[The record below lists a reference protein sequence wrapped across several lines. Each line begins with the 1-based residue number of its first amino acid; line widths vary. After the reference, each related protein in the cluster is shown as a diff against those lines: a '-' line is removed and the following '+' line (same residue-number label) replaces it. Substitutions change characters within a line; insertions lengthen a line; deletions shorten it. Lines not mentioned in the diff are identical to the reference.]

1 MRIIWSPL
9 AANRLEEIF
18 EYISND
24 NPIAAEK
31 LVENIFKKIETLTKY
46 PERGRIVPEI
56 GRNEIRE
63 IFEKEYRIIYRIDKK
78 RISVLTIRNFKQNL
92 PNSDINK

>member
-46 PERGRIVPEI
+46 SKCGRIVPEI